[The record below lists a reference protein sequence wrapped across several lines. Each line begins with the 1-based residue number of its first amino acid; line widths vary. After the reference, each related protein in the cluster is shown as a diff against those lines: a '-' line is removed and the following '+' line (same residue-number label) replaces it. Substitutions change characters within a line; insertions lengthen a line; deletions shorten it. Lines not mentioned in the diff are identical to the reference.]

1 MHTAGKIFLGL
12 GVLMLIGGGIM
23 AGMGGNA
30 LEDEVEGL
38 EDLANFAIEDSTSG
52 TLNVDDKDGGGDFGF
67 TFWIKGDYL
76 DEDGDGEWDHC
87 ATTNITILSHPRIS
101 DDEYWGEEAR
111 ELNGSFYYEIRDWF
125 DGCEADEENK
135 DLDRADPE
143 GLIKVGRACLACFAG
158 PMEFESNTEVW
169 VTNDD
174 YLLGKLVEGFF
185 EGAGGIMGIMG
196 GVGLSGC
203 GVCFLLLG
211 GILAIALND
220 PKEATQMQQP
230 PSV

>member
-52 TLNVDDKDGGGDFGF
+52 TLNVDDKDGGGDLGF
-67 TFWIKGDYL
+67 TFWVKGEYL
-76 DEDGDGEWDHC
+76 DEDGDGRWDHC
-87 ATTNITILSHPRIS
+87 ATTNITILSHPEVN
-101 DDEYWGEEAR
+101 DDWGDEAR

-125 DGCEADEENK
+125 DGCEADEENT
-135 DLDRADPE
+135 DYDRKDPE
-143 GLIKVGRACLACFAG
+143 GLIKVGRACLACYAG

-169 VTNDD
+169 VTYDD
-174 YLLGKLVEGFF
+174 EIIEEIVGAVGGF
-185 EGAGGIMGIMG
+185 AGGLMG
-196 GVGLSGC
+196 
-203 GVCFLLLG
+203 LLG
-211 GILAIALND
+211 GIGLFGCGICSLILGGVLALVLKD
-220 PKEATQMQQP
+220 PKEATQIQQP
-230 PSV
+230 PTV

>member
-30 LEDEVEGL
+30 LEDGVEGL
-38 EDLANFAIEDSTSG
+38 DDLANFAIEDSASG
-52 TLNVDDKDGGGDFGF
+52 TLNVDDKDGKGDLGF

-76 DEDGDGEWDHC
+76 DEDGDGRWDHC
-87 ATTNITILSHPRIS
+87 ATTDITILSHPEVS
-101 DDEYWGEEAR
+101 DDWGDEAR

-125 DGCEADEENK
+125 DGCEADEENT
-135 DLDRADPE
+135 DYDRADPE
-143 GLIKVGRACLACFAG
+143 GLIKVGRACLACYAG
-158 PMEFESNTEVW
+158 TMEFESNTEVW
-169 VTNDD
+169 VTYDD
-174 YLLGKLVEGFF
+174 YLIEKLVEGFF
-185 EGAGGIMGIMG
+185 EGAGGIMGIIG

-211 GILAIALND
+211 GILALVLKD
-220 PKEATQMQQP
+220 PKEATQIQQP
-230 PSV
+230 PTV

>member
-30 LEDEVEGL
+30 LEDGVEGL
-38 EDLANFAIEDSTSG
+38 DDLANFAIEDSASG
-52 TLNVDDKDGGGDFGF
+52 TLNVDDKDGKGDLGF

-76 DEDGDGEWDHC
+76 DEDGDGRWDHC
-87 ATTNITILSHPRIS
+87 ATTDITILSHPEVS
-101 DDEYWGEEAR
+101 DDWGDEAR

-125 DGCEADEENK
+125 DGCEADEENT
-135 DLDRADPE
+135 DYDRADPE
-143 GLIKVGRACLACFAG
+143 GLIKVGRACLACYAG

-169 VTNDD
+169 VTYDD
-174 YLLGKLVEGFF
+174 YLIEKLVEGFF
-185 EGAGGIMGIMG
+185 EGAGGIMGIIG

-211 GILAIALND
+211 GILALVLKD
-220 PKEATQMQQP
+220 PKEATQIQQP
-230 PSV
+230 PTV